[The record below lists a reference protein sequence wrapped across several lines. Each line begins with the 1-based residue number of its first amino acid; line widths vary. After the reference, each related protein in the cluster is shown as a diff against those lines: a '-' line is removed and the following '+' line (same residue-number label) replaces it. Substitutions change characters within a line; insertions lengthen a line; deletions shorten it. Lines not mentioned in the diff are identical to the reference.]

1 MNAVIETNNLTKT
14 YGPTR
19 ALDGLGLRIEPGQ
32 CYGFL
37 GPNGAG
43 KTTTIRMLLAL
54 QRPTSGNAA
63 IFGCDVHRES
73 LDIHR
78 RVGYLPADLVLYR
91 HMTGQQHIDWFAHT
105 RAQSDVQF
113 ARELA
118 ARFQVVLDRPAGRLS
133 TGNRQKVG
141 LVLAFMHRPELL
153 ILDEPTSG
161 LDPLMQAEFERLVR
175 ETVVDGRT
183 VFLSSHELGEVQRLA
198 SRVGIIRAGRL
209 VADDTVEHLRAAS
222 PQRIEVQFAAPV
234 DPALFSR
241 LDGVTVAS
249 IDGPRLVLDIKGRI
263 GPALSAIAEHDPVD
277 VVSQHAGLDEL
288 FLTYYRQTGEPAPEV
303 VNAG

>member
-1 MNAVIETNNLTKT
+1 MNAVIETRDLTKS

-19 ALDGLGLRIEPGQ
+19 ALDGLGLRVEAGQ
-32 CYGFL
+32 CFGFL

-43 KTTTIRMLLAL
+43 KTTTIRLLLAL
-54 QRPTSGNAA
+54 QRPTSGTAS
-63 IFGCDVHRES
+63 IFGRDVHRES
-73 LDIHR
+73 LAIHR

-91 HMTGQQHIDWFAHT
+91 HMTGQQHIDWFAHA
-105 RAQSDVQF
+105 RGQGDLHF

-118 ARFQVVLDRPAGRLS
+118 ERFQVVLDRPAGRLS

-141 LVLAFMHRPELL
+141 LVLAFMHRPDLL

-161 LDPLMQAEFERLVR
+161 LDPLMQVEFERLVR
-175 ETVVDGRT
+175 ETVADGRT
-183 VFLSSHELGEVQRLA
+183 VFLSSHELDEVQRLA
-198 SRVGIIRAGRL
+198 GRVAIIRAGRL

-222 PQRIEVQFAAPV
+222 PQRIEVQFAAPI

-241 LDGVTVAS
+241 LDGVTIAS
-249 IDGPRLVLDIKGRI
+249 SDGPRLVLDIKGRI
-263 GPALSAIAEHDPVD
+263 GPALAAIAEHDPVD

-288 FLTYYRQTGEPAPEV
+288 FLTYYHHATEPEPEV
-303 VNAG
+303 VHAG